1 MFFKGKTPAFLS
13 LFVLFLSP
21 IAYGQSLDALI
32 SSLSPAD
39 RATLEG
45 DGKVIWFQKDDTA
58 IQHFPEAEK
67 NTNLIRSMMEK
78 NPNALIEALYL
89 IPEAMPIEKRTTLF
103 NQFLKVSELDEIR
116 YFNPEHNQSH
126 RLFGFSYRIKD
137 KDKPEV
143 EVTDLNLAN
152 LPRQMKMYVHQ
163 ELLPV
168 GPMTSEFSLSNQGE
182 KMALSIV
189 NVTNLNYGIFPVIG
203 SGAFFSEIRVYF
215 GSDFTLFYAV
225 GGINFFNPFNI
236 FGDKINPF
244 FYRFEGIF
252 DYYKANAFA
261 RVLE

>member
-1 MFFKGKTPAFLS
+1 
-13 LFVLFLSP
+13 
-21 IAYGQSLDALI
+21 
-32 SSLSPAD
+32 
-39 RATLEG
+39 
-45 DGKVIWFQKDDTA
+45 
-58 IQHFPEAEK
+58 
-67 NTNLIRSMMEK
+67 MMEK

-168 GPMTSEFSLSNQGE
+168 GPMTSEFSLSNQGGKNGPFDSE
-182 KMALSIV
+182 RYQSQLWDFPSDRLWSLLFRDQSLFWV
-189 NVTNLNYGIFPVIG
+189 GLHPVLRCRRDQLFLTPSTYLGI
-203 SGAFFSEIRVYF
+203 
-215 GSDFTLFYAV
+215 
-225 GGINFFNPFNI
+225 
-236 FGDKINPF
+236 K
-244 FYRFEGIF
+244 
-252 DYYKANAFA
+252 
-261 RVLE
+261 